1 VVDVPALPAVRI
13 ERATAEDHRDIAALT
28 VSVYVDGGLANPEY
42 SVELADVAGRAD
54 RAELLVVRDEA
65 GRLVGSVALVLDGD
79 FGSPAYAAELADVTG
94 RATRARLL
102 VAADEQQRIVGSV
115 ALVLEGDL
123 GEVTRNPR
131 RPRSGCW
138 WSTPSRRVAASARCW
153 SASAWSGPVRRA
165 SAGWCSRPARR

>member
-1 VVDVPALPAVRI
+1 VTSRTAVSIRSAVPADFDR
-13 ERATAEDHRDIAALT
+13 IAALT
-28 VSVYVDGGLANPEY
+28 AGVYT
-42 SVELADVAGRAD
+42 
-54 RAELLVVRDEA
+54 AEGFA
-65 GRLVGSVALVLDGD
+65 
-79 FGSPAYAAELADVTG
+79 SPAYAAELADVTG

-138 WSTPSRRVAASARCW
+138 WSTRRPGAAGWARRWC
-153 SASAWSGPVRRA
+153 ASAWSRR
-165 SAGWCSRPARR
+165 SRPAGR